1 MVPSNSLVV
10 VLTPDGRVVIIVTF
24 FIYISAGKTIYE
36 KRKQLRSFEYS
47 VSAPDAE
54 DPYTMKTTEV
64 YVTSEVLESQPRSA
78 AFNMGRRGSEASSNP
93 RGNAAYS
100 VTISSDKRL
109 SMLGEAGAPA
119 PLPKSQ
125 PRGPVSQRR
134 RNYELNN
141 AAWSYTK
148 CALLFFTAM
157 LVTWIPSSANRV
169 YSVVHSD
176 RTSAPLEFMSALV
189 LPLQGFWNAVIYITT
204 SWRACKNLFQD
215 LGLARRPKVTELIG
229 IRPGFMQRNAAKSY
243 ESESMTELQNSRANS
258 NDRRRY

>member
-1 MVPSNSLVV
+1 M
-10 VLTPDGRVVIIVTF
+10 TF
-24 FIYISAGKTIYE
+24 FIYIRAGRTIYE
-36 KRKQLRSFEYS
+36 KRKQLRNFEYS
-47 VSAPDAE
+47 VSAPDSE

-64 YVTSEVLESQPRSA
+64 YVTSEVAESQPRSA
-78 AFNMGRRGSEASSNP
+78 AFHMGRRGSEASSNP
-93 RGNAAYS
+93 RGNPAYS

-109 SMLGEAGAPA
+109 SMLGEAGAPT

-125 PRGPVSQRR
+125 TRIPVSQRR

-176 RTSAPLEFMSALV
+176 RTSTPLEFMSALV
-189 LPLQGFWNAVIYITT
+189 LPLQGFWNAVIYVTT

-215 LGLARRPKVTELIG
+215 LGLARAPKVTELVG
-229 IRPGFMQRNAAKSY
+229 IRPGFMQRNGAKSY
-243 ESESMTELQNSRANS
+243 ESESMTELQNSRTNS

>member
-1 MVPSNSLVV
+1 M
-10 VLTPDGRVVIIVTF
+10 LTPRGRVVIIATF
-24 FIYISAGKTIYE
+24 FIYIRAGRTIYE
-36 KRKQLRSFEYS
+36 KRKQLRNFEYS

-64 YVTSEVLESQPRSA
+64 YVTSETLESQPRSA
-78 AFNMGRRGSEASSNP
+78 APFNMGRRGSEASTNP
-93 RGNAAYS
+93 PNARANAATANAAYS

-109 SMLGEAGAPA
+109 STAPDAGAPT

-125 PRGPVSQRR
+125 PRGLVSQRR

-148 CALLFFTAM
+148 CAMLFFTAM

-169 YSVVHSD
+169 YSVVHANRAS
-176 RTSAPLEFMSALV
+176 TPLEFMSALV
-189 LPLQGFWNAVIYITT
+189 LPLQGFWNALIYITT
-204 SWRACKNLFQD
+204 SWRACKNMFQD
-215 LGLARRPKVTELIG
+215 LGLARAPKVTELIG
-229 IRPGFMQRNAAKSY
+229 IRTGFRQRTAAKSY